1 MKAIFVAFTI
11 CLSLFANAQ
20 GFQVSLQGQRQQ
32 AMAGA
37 GTAYIQDGASL
48 FFNPG
53 GVSFLETNS
62 ASLGATGV
70 ISHVQYVDKASSTV
84 SKSSSPT
91 SFPFTA
97 YLVGGKKG
105 GKIKYGLAAYTPF
118 GSTADWEQGWTG
130 RFVLTHIQLFA
141 VYIQP
146 TISYKINDQLGV
158 GAGFVYSTGKVNVQK
173 DIPVLDANEN
183 YGHAELDGK
192 ASGIGFNAGLYYKP
206 TQKLSLGLTYRS
218 KVNMDMKEG
227 EATFTVA
234 PSLSSS
240 FPNGKFSTAITLP
253 DIMTLGIAYQVNK
266 KLALVFD
273 ANLVGWKSFDTV
285 VFDYEQNTP
294 ELADT
299 KSTYNY
305 KNATAFRLG
314 AQYKVNDKLEARVGI
329 KHLGTSVRDGYLS
342 PDVPDAS
349 HINYSA
355 GFGYKLSS
363 HFSIDASL
371 TVQTMKREGEQKESG
386 LKGTYKTNLY
396 MPGLSVNY
404 NF

>member
-1 MKAIFVAFTI
+1 MKAIFFAIAVCF
-11 CLSLFANAQ
+11 SLFANAQ

-37 GTAYIQDGASL
+37 GTAYMKDGASL
-48 FFNPG
+48 FYNPG
-53 GVSFLETNS
+53 GVSFLENNS
-62 ASLGATGV
+62 ASLGTTAV
-70 ISHVQYVDKASSTV
+70 ISRVQYVDKASSTV
-84 SKSSSPT
+84 SKSSSPA
-91 SFPFTA
+91 SFPFTG
-97 YLVGGKKG
+97 YFVGGKKG
-105 GKIKYGLAAYTPF
+105 SKLKYGLAAYTPF
-118 GSTADWEQGWTG
+118 GSTADWEEGWTG

-173 DIPVLDANEN
+173 DIPVLDANEK

-192 ASGIGFNAGLYYKP
+192 ASGIGFNAGIYYKP
-206 TQKLSLGLTYRS
+206 TQKLSFGFTYRS
-218 KVNMDMKEG
+218 KVNMDMKDG
-227 EATFTVA
+227 DATFTVA
-234 PSLSSS
+234 SSLSSS
-240 FPNGKFSTAITLP
+240 FPSGKFSTSISLP

-266 KLALVFD
+266 KLVFVFD
-273 ANLVGWKSFDTV
+273 ANLIGWKSFDTV
-285 VFDYEQNTP
+285 VFDYENNTP

-305 KNATAFRLG
+305 KNAASFRLG
-314 AQYKVNDKLEARVGI
+314 AQYQVNSKLEARAGI

-349 HINYSA
+349 HVNYSA
-355 GFGYKLSS
+355 GLGYKLSS

-371 TVQTMKREGEQKESG
+371 TLQTMKREGEQKESG
-386 LKGTYKTNLY
+386 LNGTYKTNLY
-396 MPGLSVNY
+396 MPGFSVNY